1 MTRQAFIRALIGVV
15 GVFAIVRG
23 LEQLHNLAMVS
34 GMALLWA
41 GRSGSQFHWVWP
53 AITSALVPAA
63 LIAVGVKLLVSPPQ
77 RLLGTPAETEPATD
91 SGLSPWAVC
100 HITAAF
106 AGVLIL
112 CWALPRISQLAY
124 VGLMRISANFTID
137 GQMFGP
143 SSPRLEWYQMAV
155 TVLELALGVY
165 LLLGAP
171 RFVRWQ
177 VRKIEALH
185 STQRWPAK

>member
-1 MTRQAFIRALIGVV
+1 MTRQAFIQALIGVV

-41 GRSGSQFHWVWP
+41 ERSGSQFRWVWP

-77 RLLGTPAETEPATD
+77 RLLGTPVETEPATTD

-112 CWALPRISQLAY
+112 CWALPRISRLAY
-124 VGLMRISANFTID
+124 VGLMRISAGFTID
-137 GQMFGP
+137 GQMIG
-143 SSPRLEWYQMAV
+143 SGSPGLEWYQTGV
-155 TVLELALGVY
+155 TVLQLALGVY

-177 VRKIEALH
+177 VRKIEGLH
-185 STQRWPAK
+185 ST